1 MTFTPL
7 IASPATAGWPIWV
20 LVLSL
25 LLFVMAT
32 ISRPKIFRAI
42 RKMAFSSFDRVY
54 NDTDLQWEFSLGL
67 RLFCVLTFA
76 LSLQIFVYTS
86 GTFAFMQY
94 LLILLGVVAWVY
106 LRRGIRYMIER
117 MGKLKNKGFPSIF
130 FMALGVFVCVFLYG
144 ANLFYILWDWTTL
157 WLIVSGAAALM
168 WLGTILIK
176 LYRFFVRGWKSFL
189 ALIAYWLIVE
199 AGSVFGLYE
208 LIKLI

>member
-1 MTFTPL
+1 MNFTPL

-20 LVLSL
+20 LMVALLS
-25 LLFVMAT
+25 FAIAAM
-32 ISRPKIFRAI
+32 SRPKIFRAI
-42 RKMAFSSFDRVY
+42 RKVTFSSFDRVY
-54 NDTDLQWEFSLGL
+54 NDTDLQWESSLGL

-76 LSLQIFVYTS
+76 LSLQILVYTS
-86 GTFAFMQY
+86 GPFAFTQY
-94 LLILLGVVAWVY
+94 LLILVGVVAWVY

-130 FMALGVFVCVFLYG
+130 FTALGLFVCLFLYG
-144 ANLFYILWDWTTL
+144 ANLLYILWDWSTL
-157 WLIVSGAAALM
+157 WLIVSGAAVLM

>member
-7 IASPATAGWPIWV
+7 IASPVTAGWPIWILMV
-20 LVLSL
+20 AML
-25 LLFVMAT
+25 LLVIVT
-32 ISRPKIFRAI
+32 INRPKIFRAI
-42 RKMAFSSFDRVY
+42 RKVTFSSFDRVY
-54 NDTDLQWEFSLGL
+54 NDTDLQWESSLGL
-67 RLFCVLTFA
+67 RLFCVFTLA

-86 GTFAFMQY
+86 GSFAFTRY

-106 LRRGIRYMIER
+106 LRRGVRYMIER

-130 FMALGVFVCVFLYG
+130 FMALGVFVCLFLYG
-144 ANLFYILWDWTTL
+144 ANLLYILWNGSML
-157 WLIVSGAAALM
+157 WLIVSGVAVLI

-189 ALIAYWLIVE
+189 ALLAYWLIVE
-199 AGSVFGLYE
+199 VGSVFGLYE